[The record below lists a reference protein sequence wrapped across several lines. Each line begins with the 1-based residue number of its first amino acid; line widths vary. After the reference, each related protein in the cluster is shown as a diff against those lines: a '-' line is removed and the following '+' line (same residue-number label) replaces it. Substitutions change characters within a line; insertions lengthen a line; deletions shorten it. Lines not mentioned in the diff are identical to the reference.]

1 MSFPS
6 LSTSADV
13 RPLPPGKLYTHCD
26 TAQFG
31 FDTTADLEDLSEF
44 IGQPRAAS
52 SLEFAV
58 GVRRH
63 GYNLYVM
70 GPAGTGKHT
79 MVEEF
84 LAERA
89 RGEPSPSDW
98 VYVNNFQ
105 RPHKPLALELP
116 AGRGI
121 VLRDDMQRLI
131 DELRIA
137 VPSIFDS
144 DEYRTR
150 GEKIDAEF
158 SERHEKA
165 FGGLSEEAATHN
177 ITLLRTPTGF
187 SLAPIKDGEVIAA
200 EEYEKLPAEE
210 RKRIEDA
217 IAMLQQKLERIIR
230 SMMQWRR
237 ERSERIGQLNR
248 EMTLLAAG
256 HLIDDIKRRY
266 SDLPRVLAYL
276 DAVRED
282 VIDNA
287 DDFRHSGEAPPNV
300 PAFLV
305 TQPSFRRYQVNVVI
319 DRNGREGAPVVIE
332 EHPTYHNLLGRM
344 EHMSQFGTLTT
355 DFTLI
360 KPGALHR
367 AAGGYLLLDVRKV
380 LMQWGAWEGL
390 KRALS
395 ARSLRLESL
404 AEMYSLVST
413 VTLEPE
419 AIPLEVK
426 VVLIGDRSLYYLLYE
441 YDPDF
446 AKLFK
451 VCADFEDE
459 IERSR
464 ENATLFARMIGT
476 ALRREKLLP
485 FDRGAVARM
494 IERSSRES
502 GDTRKISSNI
512 SMVIDLLGEADYWAR
527 HARHTY
533 VTADDVQKA
542 IDAQQHRSDRLRERV
557 HEQIHRGTVM
567 IDTSGTRA
575 GQINALSVYEFGDV
589 AFAEPT
595 RITATTRLG
604 DGELIDVQREVELGG
619 SIHSKGVL
627 ILSSFLAARYSGNR
641 PHSLS
646 ASLVFEQTYGEIEG
660 DSASLAELCALLSSL
675 ADVPIRQSLAV
686 TGSVNQLG
694 QVQAIGAVNEKIEGF
709 FDICRGRG
717 LTGEHGVLIPATNVE
732 HLMLRHDV
740 VAAAAEGKFH
750 IYPVTTVDEAITL
763 LTGMAAGEP
772 GVAMTD
778 TVNTIN
784 GRVARR
790 LQQLT
795 ALRQSFTSGGASRR
809 QPAPQRDRVKGKE
822 TAENKA
828 RGRHV

>member
-1 MSFPS
+1 MKN
-6 LSTSADV
+6 
-13 RPLPPGKLYTHCD
+13 LPPNSVPPLTPDKLYTHCD

-31 FDTTADLEDLSEF
+31 FSTTADLEALSEF

-70 GPAGTGKHT
+70 GPAGSGKHA
-79 MVEEF
+79 MVEQF

-89 RGEPSPSDW
+89 RGEPCPSDW
-98 VYVNNFQ
+98 VYVNNFEH
-105 RPHKPLALELP
+105 PHKPLALELP
-116 AGRGI
+116 AGRGRA
-121 VLRDDMQRLI
+121 LREDMQRLI

-137 VPSIFDS
+137 VPAMFDS

-150 GEKIDAEF
+150 GEHIDAEF

-165 FGGLSEEAATHN
+165 FGALSEEAATHN
-177 ITLLRTPTGF
+177 VTLLRTPSGF
-187 SLAPIKDGEVIAA
+187 SLAPTKDGEVIAA
-200 EEYEKLPAEE
+200 EDYEKLPTEE
-210 RKRIEDA
+210 KKRIDDA
-217 IAMLQQKLERIIR
+217 IVMLQQKLERTIR
-230 SMMQWRR
+230 TVMQWRK

-248 EMTLLAAG
+248 EMTLLAVG
-256 HLIDDIKRRY
+256 HLIEDLKSRY
-266 SDLPRVLAYL
+266 RELPRVLTYL
-276 DAVRED
+276 DAVQED
-282 VIDNA
+282 VIDNE
-287 DDFRHSGEAPPNV
+287 DDFRHTGEAPPNV

-305 TQPSFRRYQVNVVI
+305 SRPSFRRYQVNVVI
-319 DRNGREGAPVVIE
+319 DRNGRDGAPVVTE
-332 EHPTYHNLLGRM
+332 AHPTYQNIIGRM
-344 EHMSQFGTLTT
+344 EHISQFGTLTT

-367 AAGGYLLLDVRKV
+367 AAGGYLLLDAHKV
-380 LMQWGAWEGL
+380 LQQWGAWDGL

-395 ARSLRLESL
+395 TRSLRLESL
-404 AEMYSLVST
+404 AEMYSMVST

-419 AIPLEVK
+419 PIPLDVK
-426 VVLIGDRSLYYLLYE
+426 VVLIGDRNIYYLLYQ

-459 IERSR
+459 IDRSG
-464 ENATLFARMIGT
+464 ENTKLFARMIGT
-476 ALRREKLLP
+476 ALHREKLLP
-485 FDRGAVARM
+485 FDRGAVARL
-494 IERSSRES
+494 IERSSREA
-502 GDTRKISSNI
+502 GDTKKLSSNI
-512 SMVIDLLGEADYWAR
+512 SMVVDLLGEADYWAR
-527 HARHTY
+527 RAQRLH
-533 VTADDVQKA
+533 VTTEDVQKA
-542 IDAQQHRSDRLRERV
+542 IDTQLYRSDRLRERV

-567 IDTSGTRA
+567 IDTSGTCV
-575 GQINALSVYEFGDV
+575 GQINALSVYELGNF

-604 DGELIDVQREVELGG
+604 AGEVIDVQREVELGG

-627 ILSSFLAARYSGNR
+627 ILSSFLSARYSSNR

-646 ASLVFEQTYGEIEG
+646 ASLVFEQTYGKIDG

-675 ADVPIRQSLAV
+675 ADASIRQSLAV

-709 FDICRGRG
+709 FDICSSRG
-717 LTGEHGVLIPATNVE
+717 LTGEQGVLIPATNVE
-732 HLMLRHDV
+732 HLMLRNDV

-750 IYPVTTVDEAITL
+750 IYPVATADEAITL

-772 GVAMTD
+772 GVSAAD
-778 TVNTIN
+778 SDSTIN
-784 GRVARR
+784 GRVAKR
-790 LQQLT
+790 LHQLA
-795 ALRQSFTSGGASRR
+795 ALRQSFSGDGASRR
-809 QPAPQRDRVKGKE
+809 SASSRRKKE
-822 TAENKA
+822 KHA
-828 RGRHV
+828 

>member
-1 MSFPS
+1 MDDKFPD
-6 LSTSADV
+6 LV
-13 RPLPPGKLYTHCD
+13 MPLPPEQLYTHCN
-26 TAQFG
+26 TTQFE
-31 FDTTADLEDLSEF
+31 FDTTADLEELHEF

-58 GVRRH
+58 GVRRQ

-70 GPAGTGKHT
+70 GPAGAGKHA
-79 MVEEF
+79 MVEQF
-84 LAERA
+84 LTAHA
-89 RGEPSPSDW
+89 RSEPCPSDW
-98 VYVNNFQ
+98 VYINNFERSHQ
-105 RPHKPLALELP
+105 PLALELP
-116 AGRGI
+116 AGRGSE
-121 VLRDDMQRLI
+121 LREDMRRLI

-137 VPSIFDS
+137 VPAIFDS
-144 DEYRTR
+144 DEYRSR
-150 GEKIDAEF
+150 GERIDAEF
-158 SERHEKA
+158 SEHHEKA

-177 ITLLRTPTGF
+177 VTLLRTPTGF
-187 SLAPIKDGEVIAA
+187 SLAPMKDGEVIAA
-200 EEYEKLPAEE
+200 EDFARLPVEEK
-210 RKRIEDA
+210 KRVEDVM
-217 IAMLQQKLERIIR
+217 AMLQQKLERIIR
-230 SMMQWRR
+230 DMMQWRK

-256 HLIDDIKRRY
+256 HLVDDLKSRY
-266 SDLPRVLAYL
+266 RELPKVLEYL

-287 DDFRHSGEAPPNV
+287 DDFRHTGEAPPNV

-305 TQPSFRRYQVNVVI
+305 AQPSFRRYQVNVVI
-319 DRNGREGAPVVIE
+319 DRNGRDGAPVVIE
-332 EHPTYHNLLGRM
+332 EHPTYQNLIGRM

-367 AAGGYLLLDVRKV
+367 AAGGYLLLDAHKV
-380 LMQWGAWEGL
+380 FLQWGAWEGL

-395 ARSLRLESL
+395 TRSLRLESL
-404 AEMYSLVST
+404 AEMYSMVST

-419 AIPLEVK
+419 PIPLDVK
-426 VVLIGDRSLYYLLYE
+426 VVLIGDRSLYYLLYQ

-459 IERSR
+459 IDRSS
-464 ENATLFARMIGT
+464 ENAMLFSRMIGT

-494 IERSSRES
+494 IERSSRET
-502 GDTRKISSNI
+502 GDAKKLSSNI
-512 SMVIDLLGEADYWAR
+512 SMVVDLLGEADYWAR
-527 HARHTY
+527 RAQRPH
-533 VTADDVQKA
+533 VTTEDVQKA
-542 IDAQQHRSDRLRERV
+542 IDAQLHRADRLRERV

-567 IDTSGTRA
+567 IDTCGARC
-575 GQINALSVYEFGDV
+575 GQINALSVYEFGNF

-604 DGELIDVQREVELGG
+604 AGELIDVQREVELGG

-646 ASLVFEQTYGEIEG
+646 ASLVFEQTYGKIDG

-675 ADVPIRQSLAV
+675 ADAPIRQSFAV

-709 FDICRGRG
+709 FDICYSRG
-717 LTGEHGVLIPATNVE
+717 LTGEQGVLIPATNVE
-732 HLMLRHDV
+732 HLMLRNDV
-740 VAAAAEGKFH
+740 VAAAAAGKFR
-750 IYPVTTVDEAITL
+750 IYPVATVDEAITL
-763 LTGMAAGEP
+763 LTGMPAGEP
-772 GVAMTD
+772 GVTAADTD
-778 TVNTIN
+778 NTIN

-790 LQQLT
+790 LHQLT
-795 ALRQSFTSGGASRR
+795 ALRQSFATDHAARR
-809 QPAPQRDRVKGKE
+809 LRRKKE
-822 TAENKA
+822 KNA
-828 RGRHV
+828 